1 MNKSKRTSLDLM
13 NNIYTLA
20 YWMTGSETESNEL
33 VNKTYSRIDQD
44 MTDKE
49 IFRTFRSCY
58 FTSIEPE
65 GQLAADVS
73 TLIGVSSE
81 ESLRQRFADI
91 KLSVL
96 LSEIPG
102 IRHRDISKIIGK
114 PLLTV
119 RWWLSLGRKSL
130 VNTQRLIPPIEMCL
144 PIAGALQ

>member
-1 MNKSKRTSLDLM
+1 
-13 NNIYTLA
+13 TLA

-49 IFRTFRSCY
+49 IFRIFRSCY
-58 FTSIEPE
+58 LTSIEPE
-65 GQLAADVS
+65 GELVADTSCFLPV
-73 TLIGVSSE
+73 TPE

-144 PIAGALQ
+144 PISGALQ

>member
-1 MNKSKRTSLDLM
+1 MIQSKRTTLDLM

-33 VNKTYSRIDQD
+33 VNKTYQLIDKNLSE
-44 MTDKE
+44 KE
-49 IFRTFRSCY
+49 IYKTFRSCY
-58 FTSIEPE
+58 
-65 GQLAADVS
+65 LS
-73 TLIGVSSE
+73 TINIDRDPSAEKFGVLMDDTE
-81 ESLRQRFADI
+81 ESLRQKFADI

-96 LSEIPG
+96 LSELPG

-114 PLLTV
+114 PLITI

-144 PIAGALQ
+144 PLSGVLQ